1 MSKKI
6 IYVFS
11 GVALATLFIIL
22 ASQIVMAG
30 PPSIPIT
37 IHGVATINGEVAPE
51 GTTVEAFINGN
62 CVDEDTVSA
71 SGEYTLVISG
81 EAEDL
86 GKATSIY
93 VNGIKVP
100 ESKSLNSDDYSMDL
114 AVEGSTEPKK
124 KSSGSGSKASFVNSD
139 RAISGSDGK
148 IAESKEG
155 TEAAPPEEHSENAN
169 VGGEASEGSENAS
182 SDEVPQDLQ
191 NTRTPG
197 FNFAYALVG
206 MIIICFMSGRKK
218 LR

>member
-6 IYVFS
+6 ACVVS
-11 GVALATLFIIL
+11 GVALTTLFIVL

-37 IHGVATINGEVAPE
+37 IHGVATINGEIAPE
-51 GTTVEAFINGN
+51 GTIVEAFINGN
-62 CVDEDTVSA
+62 CVDEDPVSA
-71 SGEYTLVISG
+71 SGEYTLVILG

-100 ESKSLNSDDYSMDL
+100 ESKSLNSDDYSLDL
-114 AVEGSTEPKK
+114 AVEGSTKPIK
-124 KSSGSGSKASFVNSD
+124 KSSGSASKTSFVSSD
-139 RAISGSDGK
+139 KEISGSDGK
-148 IAESKEG
+148 IAQSNEG
-155 TEAAPPEEHSENAN
+155 VEAAPSNEHNENAN
-169 VGGEASEGSENAS
+169 IKEEASEELEKTS
-182 SDEVPQDLQ
+182 SDELPQDLTD
-191 NTRTPG
+191 TRTPG

-206 MIIICFMSGRKK
+206 MIFICFMSGRKK